1 MYRSQQLDSLLPNSW
16 LASDKLEMDDGEI
29 LLCTENVC
37 SSPIRSS
44 AVVRLIFMIVIG
56 LAQPTPSAVILG
68 TQLPVSSGQI
78 GSYQGGK
85 LEAPYINRVILKEN
99 DANVGVAY
107 SILEAYN
114 GIREGKTSAEE
125 ETVVK
130 RKTSIS
136 SNTIVYGSLGA
147 IGVVVMSISAIVSFV
162 KPLFDVNVAYVL
174 LPLSLAYLAMIGA
187 DYWARGRDNALS

>member
-29 LLCTENVC
+29 LLCTENVY

-44 AVVRLIFMIVIG
+44 VVVRLIFMIVIG

-85 LEAPYINRVILKEN
+85 LEAPYINRVISKEN
-99 DANVGVAY
+99 DTNDGVAY

-114 GIREGKTSAEE
+114 GIQEEEDVREGETHMRKDATMLIYSVLGFCGVLMLVTSGL
-125 ETVVK
+125 
-130 RKTSIS
+130 S
-136 SNTIVYGSLGA
+136 
-147 IGVVVMSISAIVSFV
+147 
-162 KPLFDVNVAYVL
+162 AYVV
-174 LPLSLAYLAMIGA
+174 PLYDQGAAKVLFPMSFAFLSMIGIKYLFRSENHA
-187 DYWARGRDNALS
+187 

>member
-16 LASDKLEMDDGEI
+16 LACDKLEMDDGEI

-44 AVVRLIFMIVIG
+44 AVVRFIFMIVIG

-85 LEAPYINRVILKEN
+85 LEAPYINRVISKEN
-99 DANVGVAY
+99 DTNKGVAY

-114 GIREGKTSAEE
+114 GKQEEKTSEE
-125 ETVVK
+125 GMIVK
-130 RKTSIS
+130 KRFNVS
-136 SNTIVYGSLGA
+136 SNTVVYGSLGT
-147 IGVVVMSISAIVSFV
+147 IGVAVMLVSAVVSFV

-174 LPLSLAYLAMIGA
+174 LPLSLAYLAMIGL